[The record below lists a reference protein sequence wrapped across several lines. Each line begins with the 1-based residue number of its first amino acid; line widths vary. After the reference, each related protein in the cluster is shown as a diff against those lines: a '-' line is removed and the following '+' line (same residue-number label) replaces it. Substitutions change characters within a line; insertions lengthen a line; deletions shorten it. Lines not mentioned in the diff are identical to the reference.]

1 MKKFLIVSL
10 SFLAL
15 FFTSCTGDA
24 KIILK
29 QNGSVSFA
37 FSGQLG
43 EAFKE
48 IMSGSGTDL
57 NNIDVKGMENAL
69 KESGFDNIK
78 VNADSKKDLI
88 TISFEDINNDSYLFS
103 EDIINVNKDDICFS
117 LTADQFLSLYNASGE
132 DIQMLLDLFL
142 SPVLNDEV
150 MSEEELEKGKD
161 LKAFEYLLH

>member
-1 MKKFLIVSL
+1 MKKFLIISL

-24 KIILK
+24 KITLK
-29 QNGSVSFA
+29 QNGSVSFS

-48 IMSGSGTDL
+48 MMSGSGTDL
-57 NNIDVKGMENAL
+57 NNIDVKGMEAAL

-88 TISFEDINNDSYLFS
+88 SISFEDINNDSYLFS
-103 EDIINVNKDDICFS
+103 EDIISVNKDDISFS
-117 LTADQFLSLYNASGE
+117 LTADKFLSLYNASGE

-142 SPVLNDEV
+142 SPVLND
-150 MSEEELEKGKD
+150 
-161 LKAFEYLLH
+161 